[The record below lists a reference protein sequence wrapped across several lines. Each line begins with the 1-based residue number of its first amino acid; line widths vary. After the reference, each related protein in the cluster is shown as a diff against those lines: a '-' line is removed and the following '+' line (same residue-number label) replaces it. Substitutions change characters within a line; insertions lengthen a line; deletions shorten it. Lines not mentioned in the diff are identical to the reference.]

1 MDTDVSPLFVFAL
14 VEILTV
20 GSRGPSTTAT
30 PQ

>member
-1 MDTDVSPLFVFAL
+1 MDTDVSPLFAL